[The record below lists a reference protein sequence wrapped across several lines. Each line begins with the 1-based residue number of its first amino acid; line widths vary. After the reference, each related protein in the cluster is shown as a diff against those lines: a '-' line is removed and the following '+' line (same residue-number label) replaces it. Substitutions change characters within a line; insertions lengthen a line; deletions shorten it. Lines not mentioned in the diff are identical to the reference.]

1 MLQLREMLTEYLSR
15 IDMFGLSLDDFR
27 KLITHVLTNNYFRF
41 GQQYFRQSTGIAM
54 GNRIA
59 PPVAISFMHVL
70 ESSFLS
76 SLTLRPDFLVRYID
90 DYCGIWSHGIEQ
102 LQIFFERFNAFNP
115 AIKLT
120 LQHTGESPEMPF
132 LDVLLTL
139 HANGTY
145 STELG

>member
-1 MLQLREMLTEYLSR
+1 
-15 IDMFGLSLDDFR
+15 
-27 KLITHVLTNNYFRF
+27 
-41 GQQYFRQSTGIAM
+41 M

-145 STELG
+145 STELYMKPMTAPIILHYRSCHSMSTKKGLI